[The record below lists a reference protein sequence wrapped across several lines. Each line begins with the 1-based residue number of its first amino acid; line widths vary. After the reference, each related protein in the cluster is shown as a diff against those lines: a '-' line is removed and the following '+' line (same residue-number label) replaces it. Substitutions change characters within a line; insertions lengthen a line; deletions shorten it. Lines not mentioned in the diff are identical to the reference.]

1 MNAHPNVLS
10 PAALAANLQI
20 VPPAD
25 LVAGRK
31 YYILD
36 SGSDGSIRDWFYGA
50 FDGMEE
56 RVVGGNQVRLAM
68 FNVEERMNL
77 NEDSVVNNNSNN
89 NSVAEGPHWVEEEG
103 GQGKSFKEANIKSF
117 VPSEYDDGI
126 FIFQR
131 VQNGGRKRR
140 QTRRR
145 KTHRRSRKALRRSR
159 KAGHR

>member
-10 PAALAANLQI
+10 PAVLAANLQI
-20 VPPAD
+20 IPPAD

-36 SGSDGSIRDWFYGA
+36 SGSDGSIRDWFYGT

-68 FNVEERMNL
+68 FNITERMNL

-89 NSVAEGPHWVEEEG
+89 NSVAEGPHWVEEEE
-103 GQGKSFKEANIKSF
+103 GQGKSFREANIKSF
-117 VPSEYDDGI
+117 VPGEYDDGI
-126 FIFQR
+126 FIFEC
-131 VQNGGRKRR
+131 VQQQGGRKRR

-145 KTHRRSRKALRRSR
+145 KAHRRSRKAGRR
-159 KAGHR
+159 